1 VSGPLAMGGLGRPHS
16 SRGLSS
22 VARRWPVHL
31 AMLVIAL
38 VWVVPSIGVLVTSI
52 RPRSEIASS
61 GWWTILSHPQV
72 TLDNYASVIG
82 SLGFGRAFVNSFVIA
97 VPSTLLPI
105 LLGSLAAYAFAFL
118 PFPGRKTIFLA
129 IVALMVLPVQ
139 AGFVPILQ
147 LFSAFELN
155 RTYVGIWL
163 AHTSFAL
170 PFAIFL
176 LRGFFVQLPR
186 EILESALV
194 DGASKMRVFWQIVLP
209 VSVPAL
215 ASLAVLQF
223 LWVWND
229 LLMNLV
235 FISNPELQPLTVQ
248 TAGLLSTYG
257 QEFDILSASSILLML
272 VPLVVFLGLQR
283 YFVRGLVAGAVK

>member
-1 VSGPLAMGGLGRPHS
+1 MSIPVAVKASGGSFRK
-16 SRGLSS
+16 RGFASI
-22 VARRWPVHL
+22 VGRWPVHL
-31 AMLVIAL
+31 TMLVIAF
-38 VWVVPSIGVLVTSI
+38 VWLIPSIGVVVTSM
-52 RPRSEIASS
+52 RARSEIASS

-72 TLDNYASVIG
+72 TLDNYATVIG
-82 SLGFGRAFVNSFVIA
+82 SLGFGRAFANSFLIA
-97 VPSTLLPI
+97 VPSTVLPI
-105 LLGSLAAYAFAFL
+105 AIGSLAAYAFAYL
-118 PFPGRKTIFLA
+118 PFPGRRTIFLA
-129 IVALMVLPVQ
+129 IAALMVLPVQ

-147 LFSAFELN
+147 LFSVFGLN
-155 RTYVGIWL
+155 RSYAGIWL

-194 DGASKMRVFWQIVLP
+194 DGASRMRVFWQIVLP
-209 VSVPAL
+209 LSVPAL

-229 LLMNLV
+229 LLMSLV
-235 FISNPELQPLTVQ
+235 FISNTELQPLTVQ

-272 VPLVVFLGLQR
+272 VPLAVFLGLQR

>member
-1 VSGPLAMGGLGRPHS
+1 MPLAMKASGWLS
-16 SRGLSS
+16 LSRGLASL
-22 VARRWPVHL
+22 VRRWPLHL

-38 VWVVPSIGVLVTSI
+38 VWVVPSIGVVVTSI

-61 GWWTILSHPQV
+61 GWWTFLSHPQV
-72 TLDNYASVIG
+72 TLDNYATVIG
-82 SLGFGRAFVNSFVIA
+82 SLGFGRAFVNSFLIT

-105 LLGSLAAYAFAFL
+105 VLGSLAAYAFAFL
-118 PFPGRKTIFLA
+118 PFPGRKPIFIT

-147 LFSAFELN
+147 LFSAFGLN

-176 LRGFFVQLPR
+176 LRGFFVQIPR

-209 VSVPAL
+209 LSVPAL

-223 LWVWND
+223 MWVWND

>member
-1 VSGPLAMGGLGRPHS
+1 MNMPVVMEALSWPRRSRSLA
-16 SRGLSS
+16 S

-31 AMLVIAL
+31 AMLLIAL
-38 VWVVPSIGVLVTSI
+38 VWVVPTLGVVVTSM

-61 GWWTILSHPQV
+61 GWWTILLDPQL
-72 TLDNYASVIG
+72 TLDNYATVVG
-82 SLGFGRAFVNSFVIA
+82 SLGFGRAFVNSFLIA
-97 VPSTLLPI
+97 VPSTVLPI
-105 LLGSLAAYAFAFL
+105 AIGSLAAYAFAFL

-147 LFSAFELN
+147 IFSAFGLN

-163 AHTSFAL
+163 AHTAFAL

-209 VSVPAL
+209 LSVPAL

-272 VPLVVFLGLQR
+272 VPLLVFLSLQR

>member
-1 VSGPLAMGGLGRPHS
+1 VSTPVAIKALGSPTRNRGPAA
-16 SRGLSS
+16 
-22 VARRWPVHL
+22 VIRRWPVHL
-31 AMLVIAL
+31 ALLVIAF
-38 VWVVPSIGVLVTSI
+38 VWVIPSIGVVVTSI

-72 TLDNYASVIG
+72 TLDNYATVIG
-82 SLGFGRAFVNSFVIA
+82 SLGFGRAFVNSFLIA
-97 VPSTLLPI
+97 VPSTVLPVA
-105 LLGSLAAYAFAFL
+105 LGSLAAYAFAFL
-118 PFPGRKTIFLA
+118 PFPGRKTIFLV

-147 LFSAFELN
+147 LLSAFGLN

-194 DGASKMRVFWQIVLP
+194 DGASKMRVFGQIVLP
-209 VSVPAL
+209 LSVPAL

>member
-1 VSGPLAMGGLGRPHS
+1 
-16 SRGLSS
+16 
-22 VARRWPVHL
+22 
-31 AMLVIAL
+31 MLLIAF
-38 VWVVPSIGVLVTSI
+38 VWLIPSIGVAVTSI

-61 GWWTILSHPQV
+61 GWWTILFHPQL
-72 TLDNYASVIG
+72 TLDNYATVIG
-82 SLGFGRAFVNSFVIA
+82 SLGFGRAFVNSFLIA
-97 VPSTLLPI
+97 VPSTVLPI
-105 LLGSLAAYAFAFL
+105 AIGSLAAYAFAFL
-118 PFPGRKTIFLA
+118 QFPGRKTIFLA
-129 IVALMVLPVQ
+129 IVALMVLPLQ

-155 RTYVGIWL
+155 RSYVGIWL

-176 LRGFFVQLPR
+176 LRGFFVQLPK

-194 DGASKMRVFWQIVLP
+194 DGASKMRVLWQIVLP
-209 VSVPAL
+209 LSVPAL

-257 QEFDILSASSILLML
+257 QEFDILSASSILLMV